1 MSGDGGHSGA
11 IWLLP
16 FPAAVCGRNH
26 FLLYDAGLN
35 RV

>member
-1 MSGDGGHSGA
+1 MPGDGGHSEA

-16 FPAAVCGRNH
+16 FAAAVCGHNH
-26 FLLYDAGLN
+26 SLLYDAGLN